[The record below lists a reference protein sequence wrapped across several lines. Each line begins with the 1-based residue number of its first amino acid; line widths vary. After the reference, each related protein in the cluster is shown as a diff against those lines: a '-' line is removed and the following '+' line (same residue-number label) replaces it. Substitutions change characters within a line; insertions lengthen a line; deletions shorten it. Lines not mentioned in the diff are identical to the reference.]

1 MLPILRTTLCFAAT
15 TALGLACGR
24 GRTLS
29 GELMPCDGASGH
41 HLPFRALDL
50 GIGAPPRAPY
60 VTGPEGREVV
70 TDSAQWRS
78 VWNRYAPSLPLPT
91 VAFRDSIVLLVATRA
106 YASGPRTVRIVDV
119 QRCPSGVVTVLTQ
132 SERGDTPR
140 AGAERT
146 IAAVAMNRALIGAA
160 SVQFVELP
168 DHWTR

>member
-1 MLPILRTTLCFAAT
+1 MHPTLRTTLCVAAAT
-15 TALGLACGR
+15 VL
-24 GRTLS
+24 TLS
-29 GELMPCDGASGH
+29 CSRGQTLSRELMPCDGASGR

-70 TDSAQWRS
+70 TDSVRWQS
-78 VWNRYAPSLPLPT
+78 VWSRYAPSLPVPP
-91 VAFRDSIVLLVATRA
+91 VAFRDSVVLLVATRA
-106 YASGPRTVRIVDV
+106 YTSGPRTVRIVDV
-119 QRCPSGVVTVLTQ
+119 QRCPSGVVSVLTQ
-132 SERGDTPR
+132 TERRDTPR

-168 DHWTR
+168 DRWTR

>member
-1 MLPILRTTLCFAAT
+1 
-15 TALGLACGR
+15 
-24 GRTLS
+24 
-29 GELMPCDGASGH
+29 MPCDGASGH

-70 TDSAQWRS
+70 TDSSQWRR
-78 VWNRYAPSLPLPT
+78 VWNRYAPSLPVPP
-91 VAFRDSIVLLVATRA
+91 VAFRDSVVLLVATRA

-119 QRCPSGVVTVLTQ
+119 QRCPSGVVSVLTQ
-132 SERGDTPR
+132 AERRDTQH
-140 AGAERT
+140 ADAERT
-146 IAAVAMNRALIGAA
+146 IAAVAINRALIGAA

>member
-1 MLPILRTTLCFAAT
+1 MHPTLRTTRCVAAAT
-15 TALGLACGR
+15 VLTLSCSR
-24 GRTLS
+24 GQTLS
-29 GELMPCDGASGH
+29 GDLMPCDGASGH

-50 GIGAPPRAPY
+50 GVGAPPRAPY

-70 TDSAQWRS
+70 TDSVQWQS
-78 VWNRYAPSLPLPT
+78 VWSRYAPSLPVPP
-91 VAFRDSIVLLVATRA
+91 VAFRDSVVLLVATRA
-106 YASGPRTVRIVDV
+106 YTSGPRTVRIVDV
-119 QRCPSGVVTVLTQ
+119 QRCPSGVVSVLTQ
-132 SERGDTPR
+132 TERRDTPR